1 MRLWSNSSF
10 YMQLSRCISTIDWK
24 DYSFP
29 IELSAIFENQLTV
42 NVRVYF
48 WTFNFIPLIYM
59 SILVLG
65 PHCLDYSC
73 FVISFEIRNKC
84 KPFYLVLIF
93 KTVLAILSLL
103 GFHMNFRI
111 SLSISAKSP
120 AGIFIGG
127 CVEFAD

>member
-1 MRLWSNSSF
+1 
-10 YMQLSRCISTIDWK
+10 
-24 DYSFP
+24 
-29 IELSAIFENQLTV
+29 
-42 NVRVYF
+42 
-48 WTFNFIPLIYM
+48 M
-59 SILVLG
+59 SVLVLG